1 MRSRCYQ
8 WSVSRAIAL
17 PSALPYASAIDSVS
31 TLSKGNHEGYP
42 SHAVQNGTMVTPFTA
57 PLIALSRGNVAV
69 DRRPELLAE
78 GPESPQ
84 LSCVLVAPLS
94 ISRLIPSLPFLWLID
109 TSGRGQ
115 ITPCSLSICHSPSP
129 SLSSSDLCPTTGK

>member
-31 TLSKGNHEGYP
+31 TLSKGNHEGYS

-84 LSCVLVAPLS
+84 LSCASGASFYFTFDSNIAILVVNRYLGTGANNSLFLEYLS
-94 ISRLIPSLPFLWLID
+94 LTITIPFIV
-109 TSGRGQ
+109 
-115 ITPCSLSICHSPSP
+115 
-129 SLSSSDLCPTTGK
+129 